1 MHKSFLDLV
10 LESSQIEEMAL
21 QPEQFPDTYLKRAK
35 DRQALARS
43 LAPLVKSFQEALVD
57 LNWRQ
62 ITWVTRGS
70 SYYPI
75 LPGEVLAFYKEAKD
89 KVQQAGGSDSFISNF
104 MNSNFGKWAD
114 ANNQSDCIHMEVDSS
129 GRSHFPGG
137 GIPSALRGARLGYK
151 LYRALLEQKKW
162 LKSNTAGTLE
172 KDNAWASLI
181 SPKLNADGSL
191 SDDDVHAIL
200 GPDCVFAMIKTIS
213 DDQKIRFATSFL
225 DNNISYSSVNTRNFG
240 IDDELKAILP
250 ADVMARFDPAERERL
265 ERERRE
271 REQREAAERARQ
283 YGIERGIVWDEQPEI
298 GDLVY
303 VRGYASN
310 RDTSIPMRIII
321 GERGGNVYALSL
333 PQFII
338 WRDQAN
344 SNMQELSGFETR
356 SCPNNPESIKDYFVK
371 VDPAQIPGL
380 EDDATVIRNRYS
392 SMEWSQVKD
401 LILSMIDPELAARMR
416 AEREERERTEREE
429 RERLEAERQAQR
441 AQNEERFGPSY
452 EAFRDNEYKD
462 ALESRVPGGT
472 YITKIFKRGQITDI
486 ALSPDQL
493 ERFNRRKS
501 TPVFLPARD
510 AYFNSMNG
518 FKIDEPIDGLGLTRF
533 RLERFDS
540 KRATTPN
547 EMLYIASHNT
557 YYGIVAPV
565 DYFVFNRSRN
575 EEYIYLRVYDNTS
588 GRARK
593 IAIKVAALRKIVAY

>member
-10 LESSQIEEMAL
+10 LESNQVEEMAL
-21 QPEQFPDTYLKRAK
+21 QPEQFPDNYLKKAK
-35 DRQALARS
+35 DRQALAREI
-43 LAPLVKSFQEALVD
+43 APLAKSFQEALVN
-57 LNWRQ
+57 LNWRE
-62 ITWVTRGS
+62 ITWQTRGS
-70 SYYPI
+70 SFYPL
-75 LPGEVLAFYKEAKD
+75 LPAPIMAIYTEAKG
-89 KVQQAGGSDSFISNF
+89 KITGGGDSFISNY
-104 MNSNFGKWAD
+104 MNNNFGKWAD

-137 GIPSALRGARLGYK
+137 GIPSSLRGARLGYK

-191 SDDDVHAIL
+191 SEDDVHAIL

-213 DDQKIRFATSFL
+213 NDQKIRFATSFL
-225 DNNISYSSVNTRNFG
+225 DNNVSYNNVTPRNFG

-271 REQREAAERARQ
+271 RENREAAERARA
-283 YGIERGIVWDEQPEI
+283 YGVERGIQWDDQPEI

-303 VRGYASN
+303 VRQYAN
-310 RDTSIPMRIII
+310 GRDTSIPVRVLAGVLNNTVIAITVPNYI
-321 GERGGNVYALSL
+321 DWVERGSEASQLTS
-333 PQFII
+333 F
-338 WRDQAN
+338 D
-344 SNMQELSGFETR
+344 TR
-356 SCPNNPESIKDYFVK
+356 TCNNNPEAIKAQFVK
-371 VDPAQIPGL
+371 VDPAQIPGI
-380 EDDATVIRNRYS
+380 EDDSTVIRSRYS
-392 SMEWSQVKD
+392 STDWQIVKD
-401 LILSMIDPELAARMR
+401 FIINLIDPEVAARIR

-429 RERLEAERQAQR
+429 RERIEAERQIQR
-441 AQNEERFGPSY
+441 AQNEERFGPSV
-452 EAFRDNEYKD
+452 ETFLDDQYK
-462 ALESRVPGGT
+462 ASLEGRSPGGT
-472 YITKIFKRGQITDI
+472 YGTKQLKRGQMTDI
-486 ALSPDQL
+486 ALSPDQMD
-493 ERFNRRKS
+493 RFNRRKS
-501 TPVFLPARD
+501 TPVFAPVRNNYL
-510 AYFNSMNG
+510 NTING
-518 FKIDEPIDGLGLTRF
+518 YSIEEPIDGLGLTRF

-565 DYFVFNRSRN
+565 DYYVVNRARN
-575 EEYIYLRVYDNTS
+575 EEYIYLRVFDNTS

-593 IAIKVAALRKIVAY
+593 IAIRVAALRKIVAY

>member
-10 LESSQIEEMAL
+10 LESNQIEEMAL
-21 QPEQFPDTYLKRAK
+21 KPEQFPDTYLKRAK
-35 DRQALARS
+35 DRQGLARE
-43 LAPLVKSFQEALVD
+43 LAPLIKRFQEALTNLD
-57 LNWRQ
+57 WRQ
-62 ITWVTRGS
+62 ITWNVRGS

-75 LPGEVLAFYKEAKD
+75 LPAEILSIYEEAQQ
-89 KVQQAGGSDSFISNF
+89 KVSGQTDSFINGV
-104 MNSNFGKWAD
+104 MGDGFGKWAT

-137 GIPSALRGARLGYK
+137 GIPRSLRGARLGYK
-151 LYRALLEQKKW
+151 LYRALLEKKKW

-213 DDQKIRFATSFL
+213 NDEKIRFATNFL

-250 ADVMARFDPAERERL
+250 ADMMARFDPAERERL

-271 REQREAAERARQ
+271 REQREQAERARQ
-283 YGIERGIVWDEQPEI
+283 YGIERGIQWEDQPEI

-303 VRGYASN
+303 VRNYAAN
-310 RDTSIPMRIII
+310 RDSSIPMRIIV
-321 GERGGNVYALSL
+321 GERGGTVYALDL
-333 PQFII
+333 RQFLI
-338 WRDQAN
+338 WRDQTN
-344 SNMQELSGFETR
+344 SNMSELGGFDTR
-356 SCPNNPESIKDYFVK
+356 SCSNNPESIKEYFVK

-380 EDDATVIRNRYS
+380 DDDSTVIRGRYS
-392 SMEWSQVKD
+392 STDWQGIRD
-401 LILSMIDPELAARMR
+401 LILSMVDPELAARMR

-429 RERLEAERQAQR
+429 RERAEAERQAQR
-441 AQNEERFGPSY
+441 AQNEERFGPSV
-452 EAFRDNEYKD
+452 ETFLDDQYKA
-462 ALESRVPGGT
+462 ALEGRNPGGT

-486 ALSPDQL
+486 ALSPDQMD
-493 ERFNRRKS
+493 RFNRRKS

-510 AYFNSMNG
+510 AYWNSING

-557 YYGIVAPV
+557 YYGLVAPV
-565 DYFVFNRSRN
+565 DYFVFNQSRN
-575 EEYIYLRVYDNTS
+575 EEYIYLRVFDNTS

-593 IAIKVAALRKIVAY
+593 IAIRVAALRKLVAY

>member
-1 MHKSFLDLV
+1 
-10 LESSQIEEMAL
+10 MAL

-62 ITWVTRGS
+62 ITWVPRGS

-75 LPGEVLAFYKEAKD
+75 LPGEILAFYKEAKD
-89 KVQQAGGSDSFISNF
+89 KVQQAGGSGSDSFINNF

-137 GIPSALRGARLGYK
+137 GIPNALRGARLGYK

-213 DDQKIRFATSFL
+213 DDQKIRFATNFL
-225 DNNISYSSVNTRNFG
+225 DNNISYSSVTPRNFG

-271 REQREAAERARQ
+271 RENREAAERARA
-283 YGIERGIVWDEQPEI
+283 YGVERGIVWDDQPEI

-303 VRGYASN
+303 VRQYAN
-310 RDTSIPMRIII
+310 GRDTSIPVRVLAGVYRDHAIAISVPNYI
-321 GERGGNVYALSL
+321 DWVERGSDVSQLTS
-333 PQFII
+333 F
-338 WRDQAN
+338 D
-344 SNMQELSGFETR
+344 TR
-356 SCPNNPESIKDYFVK
+356 NCSNNPEAIKAQFVK
-371 VDPAQIPGL
+371 VDPVQIPGI
-380 EDDATVIRNRYS
+380 EDDSTVIRSRYS
-392 SMEWSQVKD
+392 STDWRVVKD
-401 LILSMIDPELAARMR
+401 FIMSLIDPDVAARMR

-452 EAFRDNEYKD
+452 EAFRDDEYKD

-472 YITKIFKRGQITDI
+472 YISKIFKRGQITDI
-486 ALSPDQL
+486 ALSPDQV

-510 AYFNSMNG
+510 AYFNSING

-557 YYGIVAPV
+557 YYGLVAPV
-565 DYFVFNRSRN
+565 DYFVFNSSRN

>member
-10 LESSQIEEMAL
+10 LESNQIEEMAL
-21 QPEQFPDTYLKRAK
+21 KPEDFPETYLKKAK
-35 DRQALARS
+35 DRQALARELS
-43 LAPLVKSFQEALVD
+43 PLIKRFAEALSN
-57 LNWRQ
+57 LEWRQ
-62 ITWVTRGS
+62 IEWVSRGS

-75 LPGEVLAFYKEAKD
+75 LPAEILAIYTEAKQ
-89 KVQQAGGSDSFISNF
+89 KVGNQTDSFINGI
-104 MNSNFGKWAD
+104 MGDGFGKWATRD
-114 ANNQSDCIHMEVDSS
+114 NQSDCIHMEVDSG

-137 GIPSALRGARLGYK
+137 GIPRSLRGARLGYK
-151 LYRALLEQKKW
+151 LYRALLEKKSW
-162 LKSNTAGTLE
+162 LRSNTAGTLE

-181 SPKLNADGSL
+181 SPKTNADGSL

-200 GPDCVFAMIKTIS
+200 GPDCVFAMVKTIPTER
-213 DDQKIRFATSFL
+213 KISYATNFL
-225 DNNISYSSVNTRNFG
+225 DNNISYSSVNTRNFA
-240 IDDELKAILP
+240 IDDELKEILP
-250 ADVMARFDPAERERL
+250 ADLMARFDPAERERL

-283 YGIERGIVWDEQPEI
+283 YGIERGIQWDDQPEI

-303 VRGYASN
+303 VRSYASN
-310 RDTSIPMRIII
+310 RDTGIPMRVIV
-321 GERGGNVYALSL
+321 GERGGQVYALNI
-333 PQFII
+333 PQYLI

-344 SNMQELSGFETR
+344 SNMSELSGFETR
-356 SCPNNPESIKDYFVK
+356 SCSNNPESIKDYFVK

-380 EDDATVIRNRYS
+380 EEDTTVIRGRYNS
-392 SMEWSQVKD
+392 SEWANIKEF
-401 LILSMIDPELAARMR
+401 ILSKMDPELAARLR

-429 RERLEAERQAQR
+429 RERAEAERQAQR

-452 EAFRDNEYKD
+452 DAFSDDAYKN
-462 ALESRVPGGT
+462 ALENRQPGG
-472 YITKIFKRGQITDI
+472 YYVTKLLKRGQLTDI
-486 ALSPDQL
+486 ALSPDQM

-501 TPVFLPARD
+501 TPVFLGPIRGS
-510 AYFNSMNG
+510 YWNSING
-518 FKIDEPIDGLGLTRF
+518 YEIEEPIEGLGLTRF

-565 DYFVFNRSRN
+565 DYFVFNRARN

>member
-10 LESSQIEEMAL
+10 LESNQIEEMAL
-21 QPEQFPDTYLKRAK
+21 KPEDFPDTYLKKAK
-35 DRQALARS
+35 DRQAIAREI
-43 LAPLVKSFQEALVD
+43 APLAKQFQEALVN
-57 LNWRQ
+57 LNWRE
-62 ITWVTRGS
+62 ITWSTRGS
-70 SYYPI
+70 NYYPI
-75 LPGEVLAFYKEAKD
+75 LPAPILAIYTEAKG
-89 KVQQAGGSDSFISNF
+89 KIGGSGDSFINNY
-104 MNSNFGKWAD
+104 MNNNFGKWAD

-137 GIPSALRGARLGYK
+137 GIPSSLRGARLGYK
-151 LYRALLEQKKW
+151 LYRGLLEQKKW

-213 DDQKIRFATSFL
+213 NDQKIRFATNFL

-250 ADVMARFDPAERERL
+250 ADMMARFDPAERERL

-271 REQREAAERARQ
+271 REQAEQAERARQ
-283 YGIERGIVWDEQPEI
+283 YGIERGIVWEEQPEV

-303 VRGYASN
+303 VRSYAAG
-310 RDTSIPMRIII
+310 RDSSIPMRIIV
-321 GERGGNVYALSL
+321 GERGGSVYAINLVHFL
-333 PQFII
+333 M
-338 WRDQAN
+338 WRDQLN
-344 SNMQELSGFETR
+344 SDMSELGGFDNR
-356 SCPNNPESIKDYFVK
+356 SCSNNPQSIKDYFVK

-380 EDDATVIRNRYS
+380 DDDSTVVRSRYS
-392 SMEWSQVKD
+392 TSEWQRVKD
-401 LILSMIDPELAARMR
+401 LILSMVDPELAARMR

-429 RERLEAERQAQR
+429 RERAEAERQAQR
-441 AQNEERFGPSY
+441 AQNEERFGPSVDNFQDAQY
-452 EAFRDNEYKD
+452 KEALDGRN
-462 ALESRVPGGT
+462 PGGT
-472 YITKIFKRGQITDI
+472 YIAKIFKRGQITDI

-493 ERFNRRKS
+493 DRFNRRKS
-501 TPVFLPARD
+501 TPVFLPARN
-510 AYFNSMNG
+510 AYWNSING

-557 YYGIVAPV
+557 YYGLVAPV
-565 DYFVFNRSRN
+565 DYFVFNQSRN
-575 EEYIYLRVYDNTS
+575 EEYIYLRVFDNTT

>member
-10 LESSQIEEMAL
+10 LESNQIEEMAL
-21 QPEQFPDTYLKRAK
+21 KPEDFPDTYLKKAK
-35 DRQALARS
+35 DRQALAREIS
-43 LAPLVKSFQEALVD
+43 PLVKQFQEALVN

-70 SYYPI
+70 AYYPI
-75 LPGEVLAFYKEAKD
+75 LPDEILAFYKEARE
-89 KVQQAGGSDSFISNF
+89 KVQQNGGSDSFISNF
-104 MNSNFGKWAD
+104 MNDSFGKWPD
-114 ANNQSDCIHMEVDSS
+114 ANNQSDSIHMEVDSS

-137 GIPSALRGARLGYK
+137 GIPRSLRGARLGYK
-151 LYRALLEQKKW
+151 LYRALLEKKKW

-200 GPDCVFAMIKTIS
+200 GPDSVFAMIKTIS
-213 DDQKIRFATSFL
+213 NDEKIRFASNFL

-250 ADVMARFDPAERERL
+250 ADYMARFDPAERERL

-271 REQREAAERARQ
+271 REQREQAERARQ
-283 YGIERGIVWDEQPEI
+283 YGIERGIQWEDQPEI

-303 VRGYASN
+303 VRNYAAN
-310 RDTSIPMRIII
+310 RDTSIPMRIIV
-321 GERGGNVYALSL
+321 GERGGTVYALDL
-333 PQFII
+333 RQFLI
-338 WRDQAN
+338 WRDQTN
-344 SNMQELSGFETR
+344 SNMSELSGFDNR
-356 SCPNNPESIKDYFVK
+356 NCPNNPVAIKEYFVK

-380 EDDATVIRNRYS
+380 DDDSTVIRSRYS
-392 SMEWSQVKD
+392 STDWQGIRD
-401 LILSMIDPELAARMR
+401 LILSMVDPELAARMR

-429 RERLEAERQAQR
+429 RERAEAERQAQR
-441 AQNEERFGPSY
+441 AQNEERFGPGVDSFMDAQY
-452 EAFRDNEYKD
+452 KEALDGR
-462 ALESRVPGGT
+462 SPGGT

-493 ERFNRRKS
+493 DRFNRRKS
-501 TPVFLPARD
+501 TPVFLPARN
-510 AYFNSMNG
+510 AYWNSING

-557 YYGIVAPV
+557 YYGLVAPV
-565 DYFVFNRSRN
+565 DYFVFNQSRN
-575 EEYIYLRVYDNTS
+575 EEYIYLRVFDNTS

>member
-10 LESSQIEEMAL
+10 LESNQIEEMAL

-75 LPGEVLAFYKEAKD
+75 LPGEILAFYKEAKD
-89 KVQQAGGSDSFISNF
+89 KVQQEGGSDSFINNF
-104 MNSNFGKWAD
+104 MNNNFGKWAD

-137 GIPSALRGARLGYK
+137 GIPSSLRGARLGYK

-250 ADVMARFDPAERERL
+250 ADLMARFDPAERERL

-283 YGIERGIVWDEQPEI
+283 YGIERGIQWDEQPEI

-303 VRGYASN
+303 VRQYASS
-310 RDTSIPMRIII
+310 RDTSIPIRIIV
-321 GERGGNVYALSL
+321 GERGSSVYALNVQQYL
-333 PQFII
+333 T

-344 SNMQELSGFETR
+344 SDMDELGGFDTR
-356 SCPNNPESIKDYFVK
+356 SCLNNPESIKDYFVK

-380 EDDATVIRNRYS
+380 EDDSTILRSRYAQS
-392 SMEWSQVKD
+392 EWERVRD
-401 LILSMIDPELAARMR
+401 FILSMVDPELAARMR

-452 EAFRDNEYKD
+452 EAFRDSEYKD

-518 FKIDEPIDGLGLTRF
+518 FKIDEPIEGLGLTRF

-557 YYGIVAPV
+557 YYGLVAPV
-565 DYFVFNRSRN
+565 DYFVFNTTRN

>member
-10 LESSQIEEMAL
+10 LESNQIEEMAL
-21 QPEQFPDTYLKRAK
+21 KPEQFPDTYLKRAK
-35 DRQALARS
+35 DRQGLARE
-43 LAPLVKSFQEALVD
+43 LAPLIKRFQEALTNLD
-57 LNWRQ
+57 WRQ
-62 ITWVTRGS
+62 ITWNVRGS

-75 LPGEVLAFYKEAKD
+75 LPAEILSIYEEAQQ
-89 KVQQAGGSDSFISNF
+89 KVSGQTDSFINGV
-104 MNSNFGKWAD
+104 MGDGFGKWAT

-137 GIPSALRGARLGYK
+137 GIPRSLRGARLGYK
-151 LYRALLEQKKW
+151 LYRALLEKKKW

-213 DDQKIRFATSFL
+213 NDEKIRFATNFL

-250 ADVMARFDPAERERL
+250 ADMMARFDPAERERL

-271 REQREAAERARQ
+271 REQREQAERARQ
-283 YGIERGIVWDEQPEI
+283 YGIDRGIQWEDQPQV

-303 VRGYASN
+303 VRNYAAN
-310 RDTSIPMRIII
+310 RDTSIPMRIIV
-321 GERGGNVYALSL
+321 GERGGNAYAINLVHFL
-333 PQFII
+333 M
-338 WRDQAN
+338 WRDQLN
-344 SNMQELSGFETR
+344 SDMSELGGFDTR
-356 SCPNNPESIKDYFVK
+356 SCPNNSDALKEFFVK
-371 VDPAQIPGL
+371 VDPAQIPGI
-380 EDDATVIRNRYS
+380 EDDSSVVRSRYNS
-392 SMEWSQVKD
+392 TDWPRVKD
-401 LILSMIDPELAARMR
+401 LIMSMVDPELAARMR

-429 RERLEAERQAQR
+429 RERAEAERQAQR
-441 AQNEERFGPSY
+441 AQNEERFGPSV
-452 EAFRDNEYKD
+452 ETFLDDQYKA
-462 ALESRVPGGT
+462 ALEGRNPGGT

-486 ALSPDQL
+486 ALSPDQMD
-493 ERFNRRKS
+493 RFNRRKS

-510 AYFNSMNG
+510 AYWNSING

-557 YYGIVAPV
+557 YYGLVAPV
-565 DYFVFNRSRN
+565 DYFVFNQSRN
-575 EEYIYLRVYDNTS
+575 EEYIYLRVFDNTS

-593 IAIKVAALRKIVAY
+593 IAIKVAALRKLVAY

>member
-10 LESSQIEEMAL
+10 LESNQIEEMAL
-21 QPEQFPDTYLKRAK
+21 QPEQFPDTYLKKAK
-35 DRQALARS
+35 DRQAVAREI
-43 LAPLVKSFQEALVD
+43 APLAKQFQEALVN
-57 LNWRQ
+57 LNWRE
-62 ITWVTRGS
+62 ITWSTRGS
-70 SYYPI
+70 SYYPL
-75 LPGEVLAFYKEAKD
+75 LPAPIMAIYAEAKG
-89 KVQQAGGSDSFISNF
+89 KITGGGDSFINNF
-104 MNSNFGKWAD
+104 MNNNFGKWAD

-137 GIPSALRGARLGYK
+137 GIPSSLRGARLGYK

-213 DDQKIRFATSFL
+213 NDQKIRFATNFL

-271 REQREAAERARQ
+271 REQAEQAERARQ
-283 YGIERGIVWDEQPEI
+283 YGIDRGIVWDDQPEI

-303 VRGYASN
+303 VRTYASG
-310 RDTSIPMRIII
+310 RDTSIPMRIIV
-321 GERGGNVYALSL
+321 GERGGSVYAINLVHFL
-333 PQFII
+333 R
-338 WRDQAN
+338 WRDQLN
-344 SNMQELSGFETR
+344 SDMDELGGFDNR
-356 SCPNNPESIKDYFVK
+356 NCSNNPQSIKDYFVK

-380 EDDATVIRNRYS
+380 DDDSTVVRSRYS
-392 SMEWSQVKD
+392 TTEWQQFKD
-401 LILSMIDPELAARMR
+401 LILSMVDPELAARMR

-429 RERLEAERQAQR
+429 RERLEAERQVQR
-441 AQNEERFGPSY
+441 AQNEERFGPSV
-452 EAFRDNEYKD
+452 ETFLDDQYKT
-462 ALESRVPGGT
+462 ALEGRLPGGT
-472 YITKIFKRGQITDI
+472 YVTKIFKRGQITDI
-486 ALSPDQL
+486 ALSPDQMD
-493 ERFNRRKS
+493 RFNRRKS

-510 AYFNSMNG
+510 AYWNVING

-557 YYGIVAPV
+557 YYGLVAPV
-565 DYFVFNRSRN
+565 DYFVFNQARN
-575 EEYIYLRVYDNTS
+575 EEYIYLRVFDNTS

-593 IAIKVAALRKIVAY
+593 IAIRVAALRKLVAY

>member
-10 LESSQIEEMAL
+10 LESNQVEEMAL

-43 LAPLVKSFQEALVD
+43 LAPLVKQFQEALIN

-62 ITWVTRGS
+62 ITWSTRGS

-75 LPGEVLAFYKEAKD
+75 LPEEILAFYKEARE
-89 KVQQAGGSDSFISNF
+89 KVQQNGGSDSFINNF
-104 MNSNFGKWAD
+104 MNNSFGKWAD

-137 GIPSALRGARLGYK
+137 GIPSSLRGARLGYK

-283 YGIERGIVWDEQPEI
+283 YGIERGIQWDDQPEI

-303 VRGYASN
+303 VRQYASS

-321 GERGGNVYALSL
+321 GERGGSVYALGLS
-333 PQFII
+333 QFII

-356 SCPNNPESIKDYFVK
+356 SCSNNPESIKDYFVK

-380 EDDATVIRNRYS
+380 DDDSTVIRNRYS
-392 SMEWSQVKD
+392 TSEWSQVKD
-401 LILSMIDPELAARMR
+401 LILSMVDPELAARMR

-441 AQNEERFGPSY
+441 AQNEERFGPGV
-452 EAFRDNEYKD
+452 ETFLDDQYKT
-462 ALESRVPGGT
+462 ALEGRLPGGS

-486 ALSPDQL
+486 ALSPDQMD
-493 ERFNRRKS
+493 RFNRRKS

-510 AYFNSMNG
+510 AYFNSING
-518 FKIDEPIDGLGLTRF
+518 FKIDEPIEGLGLTRF

-557 YYGIVAPV
+557 YYGLVAPV
-565 DYFVFNRSRN
+565 DYFVFNSSRN

-593 IAIKVAALRKIVAY
+593 IAIKVAALRKLVAY

>member
-1 MHKSFLDLV
+1 
-10 LESSQIEEMAL
+10 
-21 QPEQFPDTYLKRAK
+21 
-35 DRQALARS
+35 
-43 LAPLVKSFQEALVD
+43 
-57 LNWRQ
+57 
-62 ITWVTRGS
+62 
-70 SYYPI
+70 
-75 LPGEVLAFYKEAKD
+75 
-89 KVQQAGGSDSFISNF
+89 
-104 MNSNFGKWAD
+104 
-114 ANNQSDCIHMEVDSS
+114 
-129 GRSHFPGG
+129 
-137 GIPSALRGARLGYK
+137 

-213 DDQKIRFATSFL
+213 DDQKIRFATNFL
-225 DNNISYSSVNTRNFG
+225 DNNISYSSVTPRNFG

-271 REQREAAERARQ
+271 RENREAAERARA
-283 YGIERGIVWDEQPEI
+283 YGVERGIVWDDQPEI

-303 VRGYASN
+303 VRQYANS
-310 RDTSIPMRIII
+310 RDTSIPVRVLAGVYRDHAIAISVPNYI
-321 GERGGNVYALSL
+321 DWVERGSDINQLTS
-333 PQFII
+333 F
-338 WRDQAN
+338 D
-344 SNMQELSGFETR
+344 TR
-356 SCPNNPESIKDYFVK
+356 NCNNTPEAIKAQFVK
-371 VDPAQIPGL
+371 VDPVQIPGI
-380 EDDATVIRNRYS
+380 EDDSTVIRSRYS
-392 SMEWSQVKD
+392 STDWRVVKD
-401 LILSMIDPELAARMR
+401 FIMSLIDPEVADRMR

-441 AQNEERFGPSY
+441 AQNEERFGPSVDNFQDAQY
-452 EAFRDNEYKD
+452 KEALDGRN
-462 ALESRVPGGT
+462 PGGT
-472 YITKIFKRGQITDI
+472 YIAKIFKRGQITDI
-486 ALSPDQL
+486 ALSPDQID
-493 ERFNRRKS
+493 RFNRRKS
-501 TPVFLPARD
+501 TPVFLPARN
-510 AYFNSMNG
+510 AYWNSING

-557 YYGIVAPV
+557 YYGLVAPV
-565 DYFVFNRSRN
+565 DYFVFNQSRN
-575 EEYIYLRVYDNTS
+575 EEYIYLRVFDNTT

>member
-10 LESSQIEEMAL
+10 LESNQIEEMAL

-43 LAPLVKSFQEALVD
+43 LSPLVKQFQEALVN

-62 ITWVTRGS
+62 ITWSTRGS

-75 LPGEVLAFYKEAKD
+75 LPEEILAFYKEAKD

-104 MNSNFGKWAD
+104 MNNNFGKWAD

-213 DDQKIRFATSFL
+213 DDQKIRFATNFL
-225 DNNISYSSVNTRNFG
+225 DNNISYSSVTPRNFG

-271 REQREAAERARQ
+271 RENREAAERARA
-283 YGIERGIVWDEQPEI
+283 YGVERGIIWDDQPEI

-303 VRGYASN
+303 VRQYANS
-310 RDTSIPMRIII
+310 RDTSIPVRVLAGVYRDHAIAISVPNYI
-321 GERGGNVYALSL
+321 DWVERGSDINQLTS
-333 PQFII
+333 F
-338 WRDQAN
+338 D
-344 SNMQELSGFETR
+344 TR
-356 SCPNNPESIKDYFVK
+356 NCNNTPEAIKAQFVK
-371 VDPAQIPGL
+371 VDPVQIPGI
-380 EDDATVIRNRYS
+380 EDDSTVIRSRYS
-392 SMEWSQVKD
+392 STDWRVVKD
-401 LILSMIDPELAARMR
+401 FIMSLIDPDVAARMR

-452 EAFRDNEYKD
+452 EAFRDAEYKD

-486 ALSPDQL
+486 ALSPDQV

-518 FKIDEPIDGLGLTRF
+518 FKIDEPIEGLGLTRY

-557 YYGIVAPV
+557 YYGLVAPV
-565 DYFVFNRSRN
+565 DYFVFNTTRN

>member
-10 LESSQIEEMAL
+10 LESNQIEEMAL
-21 QPEQFPDTYLKRAK
+21 KPEQFPDTYLKRAK
-35 DRQALARS
+35 DRQGLARE
-43 LAPLVKSFQEALVD
+43 LAPLIKRFQEALTNLD
-57 LNWRQ
+57 WRQ
-62 ITWVTRGS
+62 ITWNVRGS

-75 LPGEVLAFYKEAKD
+75 LPAEILSIYEEAQQ
-89 KVQQAGGSDSFISNF
+89 KVSGQTDSFINGV
-104 MNSNFGKWAD
+104 MGDGFGKWAT

-137 GIPSALRGARLGYK
+137 GIPRSLRGARLGYK
-151 LYRALLEQKKW
+151 LYRALLEKKKW

-213 DDQKIRFATSFL
+213 NDEKIRFATNFL

-250 ADVMARFDPAERERL
+250 ADMMARFDPAERERL

-271 REQREAAERARQ
+271 REQREQAERARQ
-283 YGIERGIVWDEQPEI
+283 YGIDRGIQWEDQPEI

-303 VRGYASN
+303 VRSYAAG

-321 GERGGNVYALSL
+321 GQQGTNVYALNL
-333 PQFII
+333 PQFLI
-338 WRDQAN
+338 WRDQTN
-344 SNMQELSGFETR
+344 SNMSELSGFETR
-356 SCPNNPESIKDYFVK
+356 SCANNPQAIKDYFVK

-380 EDDATVIRNRYS
+380 EDDSAVIRGRYNS
-392 SMEWSQVKD
+392 SEWSRIKD
-401 LILSMIDPELAARMR
+401 LILSMVDPELAARMR

-429 RERLEAERQAQR
+429 RERAEAERQAQR

-452 EAFRDNEYKD
+452 DAFRDDEYKSN
-462 ALESRVPGGT
+462 LEGRQPGNY
-472 YITKIFKRGQITDI
+472 YITKIFKRGGMTDI
-486 ALSPDQL
+486 ALSPDQM

-501 TPVFLPARD
+501 TPVFLPAQNG
-510 AYFNSMNG
+510 YFNSING
-518 FKIDEPIDGLGLTRF
+518 YKIDEPIDGLGLTRF

-557 YYGIVAPV
+557 YYGLVAPV
-565 DYFVFNRSRN
+565 DYFVFNQSRN
-575 EEYIYLRVYDNTS
+575 EEYIYLRVFDNTS

-593 IAIKVAALRKIVAY
+593 IAIKVAALRKLVAY